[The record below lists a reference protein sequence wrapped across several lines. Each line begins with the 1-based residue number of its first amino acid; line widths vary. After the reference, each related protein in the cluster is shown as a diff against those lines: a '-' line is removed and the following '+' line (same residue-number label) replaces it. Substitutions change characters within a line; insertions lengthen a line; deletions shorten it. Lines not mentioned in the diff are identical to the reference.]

1 MQADWAKLFEAIDA
15 SNKTND
21 KVEALLNYLNLAT
34 DTDKLWLIA
43 LFTGRK
49 PKKPIN
55 ATEMRTWAAQ
65 ASGIEPWLFEEC
77 YGVVGDIAETIALLF
92 AHKNTGE
99 TLQLSLTEVM
109 QEMIMLVGLTAD
121 DKHAFLEKRWLQL
134 DKNTCF
140 LYNKFLTG
148 GFRIGVSQQ
157 LLVQALSKHL
167 KKESAEITHRL
178 MGKWLPTYQTFEGL
192 LLSDLA
198 QQEDSK
204 PYPFYLSYPI
214 EGEVE
219 SLGEIQDWQ
228 AEWKWDGIR
237 VQLIKRNNNVYLWSR
252 GEELIS
258 ENFPELL
265 AFASHL
271 PNGTVLDGELLAWK
285 DQAPLPFALLQKRI
299 TRKKPSQKIIEAC
312 PCAIIA
318 YDLLEFNG
326 VDQRLNSLS
335 QRRDLLEELIT
346 PNGFGLIQLSPLLEV
361 ENWNLLT
368 ELRLESRSQKAEG
381 LMLKRKSS
389 SYQSGRKRGDWW
401 KWKVNPMHIDAVLV
415 YAQKGHGRRADLYT
429 DYTFALWNEGKLQT
443 FAKAYSGLTDKEI
456 IAVDQFVK
464 RNTLEKFG
472 PVRTVT
478 PQLVFQIGFEGIQ
491 ESARHKCG
499 VALRFPRILRWRQD
513 KKPEEAN
520 TLAELKQLL

>member
-1 MQADWAKLFEAIDA
+1 MQADWSKLFEEIDA

-21 KVEALLNYLNLAT
+21 KVAALLNYLNAAPSE
-34 DTDKLWLIA
+34 DKLWLIA

-49 PKKPIN
+49 PKKPLN
-55 ATEMRTWAAQ
+55 ATEMRTWSALAV
-65 ASGIEPWLFEEC
+65 GIDTWLFEEC

-92 AHKNTGE
+92 ANKNTGE
-99 TLQLSLTEVM
+99 TLQLSLTQVM
-109 QEMIMLVGLTAD
+109 QEMIMLAGLSAD
-121 DKHAFLEKRWLQL
+121 DKREFLNKRWLQL

-167 KKESAEITHRL
+167 QKPSAEITHRL
-178 MGKWLPTYQTFEGL
+178 MGKWLPTQQTFEGL

-219 SLGEIQDWQ
+219 GLGEIADWQ

-237 VQLIKRNNNVYLWSR
+237 IQLIKRNDLAFLWSR

-258 ENFPELL
+258 ENFPEII
-265 AFASHL
+265 AEASHL
-271 PNGTVLDGELLAWK
+271 PNGTVIDGELLAFK
-285 DQAPLPFALLQKRI
+285 NQEALPFNLLQKRI
-299 TRKKPSQKIIEAC
+299 TRKKPSSKMIEAC

-318 YDLLEFNG
+318 YDVLEYAGADIRAQSLL
-326 VDQRLNSLS
+326 
-335 QRRDLLEELIT
+335 QRRIVLEQVIAEKGL
-346 PNGFGLIQLSPLLEV
+346 GLIQVSPVLET
-361 ENWNLLT
+361 ENWEVLAQ
-368 ELRLESRSQKAEG
+368 LREESRLQKAEG

-429 DYTFALWNEGKLQT
+429 DYTFALWHDGKLQT
-443 FAKAYSGLTDKEI
+443 FTKAYSGLTDKEMVE
-456 IAVDQFVK
+456 VDQFVK
-464 RNTLEKFG
+464 KNTLEKFG

-478 PQLVFQIGFEGIQ
+478 PQLVFEIGFEGVQ
-491 ESARHKCG
+491 ESSRHKCG
-499 VALRFPRILRWRQD
+499 IALRFPRILRWRKD
-513 KKPEEAN
+513 KPPEEAN
-520 TLAELKQLL
+520 TLEELKKLI